1 MIGDLPAGGLGAGAD
16 HAGVRTVPDIAGPNY
31 RARGAADVALV
42 GRRSACEKY
51 LEDDDDGRDGGEA
64 ERLISLAE
72 LIHTQ
77 GCLGCRA
84 RAPNCAMRPGAW
96 GGHRPATWAYREL
109 MKTKSPQR
117 ELAYRLAERDELV
130 VEILELEGRLARA
143 TRRLEELSAEIKP
156 SGHVE

>member
-1 MIGDLPAGGLGAGAD
+1 
-16 HAGVRTVPDIAGPNY
+16 
-31 RARGAADVALV
+31 
-42 GRRSACEKY
+42 
-51 LEDDDDGRDGGEA
+51 
-64 ERLISLAE
+64 
-72 LIHTQ
+72 
-77 GCLGCRA
+77 
-84 RAPNCAMRPGAW
+84 
-96 GGHRPATWAYREL
+96 